1 MTASNE
7 TEQDHELHV
16 VFGTG
21 PIGLA
26 VMDELL
32 ARGKSVR
39 LVNRSGKAPAPAGVE
54 VAAGDASDPE
64 VTRRLCQG
72 SAVVYNCTNPPYTH
86 WPQLFP
92 QLQAGVLAG
101 AAAAG
106 ARLVAMDNLYM
117 YGPIGNRPITEE
129 LPYLAT
135 TRKGRV
141 RAQMATDLLAAHR
154 AGRVQV
160 AIGRASD
167 FFGPRAL
174 GSAAGE
180 RVFYPALSG
189 KAAQIIGQAN
199 LPHTFTYVPDI
210 GKGLVTLGQHDEA
223 LGQAWHLPSPPT
235 VTTRRFLEMV
245 YAETGHP
252 LKIQAMPKPLLKLL
266 SFFNPMMRELDEMLY
281 EFDEPFIVDDSKF
294 TAAFGLAPT
303 PWPEAIRATVDWF
316 RQNPQHS
323 A

>member
-1 MTASNE
+1 MSLTKEIADFEAEKKRSHDPDVLEMIDVTTADLVAGGVAE
-7 TEQDHELHV
+7 GALKVGEQAPDFDLPDHL
-16 VFGTG
+16 GN
-21 PIGLA
+21 
-26 VMDELL
+26 
-32 ARGKSVR
+32 RVR
-39 LVNRSGKAPAPAGVE
+39 LADLLSDGPVIVNFYR
-54 VAAGDASDPE
+54 
-64 VTRRLCQG
+64 G
-72 SAVVYNCTNPPYTH
+72 SWCPYCNLELRAY
-86 WPQLFP
+86 QRELERIDR
-92 QLQAGVLAG
+92 
-101 AAAAG
+101 AG